1 MRKNQKILKDGPVAQ
16 PRTGEARLVKNDLIG
31 WWNAQFKEKYA
42 IPRAK
47 KSFRRGRIWA

>member
-1 MRKNQKILKDGPVAQ
+1 MRRNQKIVKEGPVAQ
-16 PRTGEARLVKNDLIG
+16 PRTGEAQLVRSGLIG
-31 WWNAQFKEKYA
+31 WWNAQYKEKSP